1 MRCAARL
8 LLALLG
14 TSLFSCGALAQAYP
28 AKPLRLIVP
37 DATSGSPDTRARIL
51 AQKLADSRS
60 WQVIVDSR
68 GWQVIV
74 DNRPGAAGILAAGI
88 AAQARPDGN
97 PFSSN

>member
-37 DATSGSPDTRARIL
+37 DA
-51 AQKLADSRS
+51 
-60 WQVIVDSR
+60 
-68 GWQVIV
+68 
-74 DNRPGAAGILAAGI
+74 AGILAAGI
-88 AAQARPDGN
+88 AAQAQPDGN

>member
-37 DATSGSPDTRARIL
+37 DATGGSPDTLARVL
-51 AQKLADSRS
+51 AQKLADSL
-60 WQVIVDSR
+60 

-88 AAQARPDGN
+88 AAQAPPDDN
-97 PFSSN
+97 PFSSA

>member
-8 LLALLG
+8 LLALPG
-14 TSLFSCGALAQAYP
+14 TSLFSCGALARAYP
-28 AKPLRLIVP
+28 AKPLRLFVP
-37 DATSGSPDTRARIL
+37 DATGGSPDALARVL
-51 AQKLADSRS
+51 AQKLTD
-60 WQVIVDSR
+60 DL